1 MKTTKLMRQTA
12 NALRVYRIA
21 CNEKVNMEIQIYF
34 SIVFDSLLENMMKQQ
49 NIEFHEEAIDIL
61 NEMLEEGDYEQ
72 PTNHTTK

>member
-21 CNEKVNMEIQIYF
+21 IKENVNMEIQIYL
-34 SIVFDSLLENMMKQQ
+34 SSVFDVLLEKMMKQK
-49 NIEFHEEAIDIL
+49 NIEFHCKAIKIL
-61 NEMLEEGDYEQ
+61 DEMLSN